1 MSDKLLTLGQRVM
14 VVGKDVK
21 GSVAYVGYPTFATGK
36 WIGVILDEPKG
47 KNNGTVRGHAYFTCE
62 ENYGVFVRQTQIQLL
77 DAEDNPMETSMT
89 TSSEETKTPATNR
102 RLSRVRRKASPAQTK
117 AGTLSM
123 SRIQNNLVQ
132 KTNTTPKTQLKDTK
146 KQNSKSPSPNLSTKI
161 NKSIRKSGEFSSVPA
176 RLESVRYAN
185 GSSSRTSLASS
196 RQSLTS
202 YASPTTERAA
212 SPEQKRASFVE
223 TGFVE
228 TLTPQYTPGQSITSP
243 QPASSSMEDKI
254 ANMQAQQ
261 EITNLKAE
269 VEDLKEKLETIKVR
283 RAEDREKL
291 RELERVRLQLDQANE
306 FKAKIMESQA
316 QLQRDLQRAKQEDL
330 EQYKSEIAELSRTKE
345 KLSLRVDELEA
356 QVADL
361 REQVDAALG
370 AEEMVEQLA
379 EKKMALEDQV
389 EQLKQDVSELEALQ
403 EVHEQ
408 LVESNRELEMDLRE
422 ELEMAHANTREAIR
436 EREAALETIMDRDS
450 TILKFRELVQK
461 MTEQYNETRAQL
473 ESKQGSPAPSEQ
485 ESTPEPVSRTS
496 PPMDLGSLVHAS
508 RASTRS
514 IDLQLRALDLTQ
526 ARARADML
534 AACLPDHFMATSGDH
549 DAILLILLLQRLNTK
564 ADIILGQ
571 IRERFP
577 PVNVWDREVVT
588 KTHTAVQYS
597 FRCQL
602 EYQLHMIQCVVCMW
616 TAALDSCTPELLLR
630 AASALPDA
638 AQQERALDALTQLL
652 KANELDENCALDGI
666 ERVWTYLTAMW
677 GALGLSVVTDAQ
689 VAREPL
695 LHACSALD
703 ALARALHADASAL
716 THILQHRTPK
726 QELGLP
732 TSRSKPSATLQQQL
746 KSVRRRLPP
755 GVKLHA
761 VPLDPQVCWFKSVRR
776 RLPPG
781 VKLHAVPLDPQV
793 CWFKSVRR
801 RLPPGLKLHCRATA
815 NPQIDCT
822 VSAVAGQPAAAQ
834 RVAGSIPARSNSLCD
849 PQIVV
854 PGLVPVILKK
864 YNNPLVLEPI
874 SIFYYGTKSF
884 NMFAIVTYLNP
895 NNFQLVERL
904 RGECAG
910 SLWRCAR
917 ATWLAARAACA
928 CAATAGE
935 RADGAPLPHATL
947 LTLWSAAVDKIYQQ
961 DDHGPVRTIKHSL
974 AAVATDVNKLATF
987 AQDKEYDMMSLTNV
1001 QSEKAKQ
1008 EELSE
1013 MTIRRELGERKL
1025 STAARDA
1032 ELRAEQLQRRLE
1044 DAHNQLK
1051 RKEKEFEETMDHLQQ
1066 DIDSLETERGALR
1079 EKLKLYAKRG
1089 GTHHGI
1095 WGLLGIEKIE
1105 RRGNWAS
1112 GNLIQTTQ
1120 ALFHVGVL
1128 LGRGITPVEAA
1139 QQCRSISL
1147 FYNNATITA
1156 SCVAEAML
1164 EAHIHDAAHEYE
1176 PLAWLETI
1184 CDTEETPVKVTAGI
1198 AAGEVNE
1205 ALQHQIK
1212 VLSWTVERERA
1223 ARVSACRKA
1232 ERAALRALRPL
1243 EHPASPAA
1251 AARRQAAA
1259 QLERDLAKL
1268 QTEWTMF
1275 VARSG
1280 LVKFPSE
1287 PGQYAHAL
1295 QLHKDK
1301 QREIRRQLEKY
1312 FNYSDCTVGAV
1323 AGQLAAVLRVAGLI
1337 LARNNS
1343 LCDPQ
1348 IVVSG
1353 LDVMFIA
1360 RSLELCPIYGNRLT
1374 PYYMGLIT
1382 QMVKTPLRAV
1392 MCTSAYPFGDKRRD
1406 VVVFIPYSTML
1417 ASLLLILIL
1426 LHACI
1431 CI

>member
-77 DAEDNPMETSMT
+77 DSEDNPMETSMT

-102 RLSRVRRKASPAQTK
+102 RLSSITVAQRSRPTTVRRKASPAQTK

-123 SRIQNNLVQ
+123 
-132 KTNTTPKTQLKDTK
+132 
-146 KQNSKSPSPNLSTKI
+146 
-161 NKSIRKSGEFSSVPA
+161 
-176 RLESVRYAN
+176 
-185 GSSSRTSLASS
+185 SSSRTSLASS

-261 EITNLKAE
+261 EITTLKSE

-291 RELERVRLQLDQANE
+291 RELERLRLQLDQANE

-316 QLQRDLQRAKQEDL
+316 QLQRDLQRAKQEVREAQEALETHNDETAELQEAAEMAALDKEMAEERAEALQMELEQCREKLEEATLDLQLMKAEMEAGGNIQHPYAEGGATGYEMRQLQQQNVRLRDTLVRLRDLSAHDKHEMQKMHKDL

-564 ADIILGQ
+564 ADIVLGQ

-616 TAALDSCTPELLLR
+616 TAALDSCAPEVLLR
-630 AASALPDA
+630 AAAALPDA

-677 GALGLSVVTDAQ
+677 GALGLGVVAEAA

-695 LHACSALD
+695 LHTCSALD

-716 THILQHRTPK
+716 THILQQSDRQ
-726 QELGLP
+726 QELGLLHEAVC
-732 TSRSKPSATLQQQL
+732 SSSATLQQQL

-761 VPLDPQVCWFKSVRR
+761 VPLDPQ
-776 RLPPG
+776 
-781 VKLHAVPLDPQV
+781 
-793 CWFKSVRR
+793 
-801 RLPPGLKLHCRATA
+801 
-815 NPQIDCT
+815 
-822 VSAVAGQPAAAQ
+822 
-834 RVAGSIPARSNSLCD
+834 
-849 PQIVV
+849 
-854 PGLVPVILKK
+854 
-864 YNNPLVLEPI
+864 
-874 SIFYYGTKSF
+874 
-884 NMFAIVTYLNP
+884 
-895 NNFQLVERL
+895 LVERL
-904 RGECAG
+904 RGECAS
-910 SLWRCAR
+910 SLWRCSR

-935 RADGAPLPHATL
+935 RADGAPLGHATL
-947 LTLWSAAVDKIYQQ
+947 LTLWAAAVDKIYQQ
-961 DDHGPVRTIKHSL
+961 VGATYIHNAMAGGPRGLRLRRHG
-974 AAVATDVNKLATF
+974 
-987 AQDKEYDMMSLTNV
+987 
-1001 QSEKAKQ
+1001 
-1008 EELSE
+1008 
-1013 MTIRRELGERKL
+1013 
-1025 STAARDA
+1025 
-1032 ELRAEQLQRRLE
+1032 
-1044 DAHNQLK
+1044 
-1051 RKEKEFEETMDHLQQ
+1051 
-1066 DIDSLETERGALR
+1066 RGA
-1079 EKLKLYAKRG
+1079 RG
-1089 GTHHGI
+1089 
-1095 WGLLGIEKIE
+1095 
-1105 RRGNWAS
+1105 R
-1112 GNLIQTTQ
+1112 
-1120 ALFHVGVL
+1120 
-1128 LGRGITPVEAA
+1128 
-1139 QQCRSISL
+1139 
-1147 FYNNATITA
+1147 
-1156 SCVAEAML
+1156 
-1164 EAHIHDAAHEYE
+1164 
-1176 PLAWLETI
+1176 
-1184 CDTEETPVKVTAGI
+1184 
-1198 AAGEVNE
+1198 
-1205 ALQHQIK
+1205 
-1212 VLSWTVERERA
+1212 RA
-1223 ARVSACRKA
+1223 ARTRH
-1232 ERAALRALRPL
+1232 AAHSLGRCSRQDI
-1243 EHPASPAA
+1243 PAGGCYIH
-1251 AARRQAAA
+1251 
-1259 QLERDLAKL
+1259 
-1268 QTEWTMF
+1268 T
-1275 VARSG
+1275 
-1280 LVKFPSE
+1280 
-1287 PGQYAHAL
+1287 
-1295 QLHKDK
+1295 
-1301 QREIRRQLEKY
+1301 
-1312 FNYSDCTVGAV
+1312 
-1323 AGQLAAVLRVAGLI
+1323 
-1337 LARNNS
+1337 
-1343 LCDPQ
+1343 
-1348 IVVSG
+1348 
-1353 LDVMFIA
+1353 
-1360 RSLELCPIYGNRLT
+1360 
-1374 PYYMGLIT
+1374 
-1382 QMVKTPLRAV
+1382 
-1392 MCTSAYPFGDKRRD
+1392 
-1406 VVVFIPYSTML
+1406 
-1417 ASLLLILIL
+1417 
-1426 LHACI
+1426 
-1431 CI
+1431 

>member
-21 GSVAYVGYPTFATGK
+21 GSVAYVGHPTFATGK

-77 DAEDNPMETSMT
+77 DSEDHPMETSMT

-102 RLSRVRRKASPAQTK
+102 RLSRVRRKASPAQNK

-123 SRIQNNLVQ
+123 
-132 KTNTTPKTQLKDTK
+132 
-146 KQNSKSPSPNLSTKI
+146 
-161 NKSIRKSGEFSSVPA
+161 
-176 RLESVRYAN
+176 
-185 GSSSRTSLASS
+185 SSSRTSLASS

-254 ANMQAQQ
+254 ANIQAQQ

-316 QLQRDLQRAKQEDL
+316 QLQRDLQRAKQEVREAQEALETHNDETAELQEAAEMAALDKEMAEERAEALQMELEQCREKLEEATLDLQLMKAEMEAGGNIQHPYAEGGATGYEMRQLQQQNVRLRDTLVRLRDLSAHDKHEMQKMHKDL

-571 IRERFP
+571 IREKFP

-616 TAALDSCTPELLLR
+616 TAALDSCPPELLLR

-652 KANELDENCALDGI
+652 KSNELDENCALDGV

-677 GALGLSVVTDAQ
+677 GALGLGVVTEAQ

-716 THILQHRTPK
+716 THILQQSDRQ
-726 QELGLP
+726 QELGVLHEAVCA
-732 TSRSKPSATLQQQL
+732 SSATLQQQL

-761 VPLDPQVCWFKSVRR
+761 VPLDPQ
-776 RLPPG
+776 
-781 VKLHAVPLDPQV
+781 
-793 CWFKSVRR
+793 
-801 RLPPGLKLHCRATA
+801 
-815 NPQIDCT
+815 
-822 VSAVAGQPAAAQ
+822 
-834 RVAGSIPARSNSLCD
+834 
-849 PQIVV
+849 
-854 PGLVPVILKK
+854 
-864 YNNPLVLEPI
+864 
-874 SIFYYGTKSF
+874 
-884 NMFAIVTYLNP
+884 
-895 NNFQLVERL
+895 LVERL
-904 RGECAG
+904 RGECAS
-910 SLWRCAR
+910 SLWRCSR

-935 RADGAPLPHATL
+935 RADGAPLPHAAL
-947 LTLWSAAVDKIYQQ
+947 HTLWAAAVDKIYQQ

-974 AAVATDVNKLATF
+974 AAVAADVNKLATF

-1001 QSEKAKQ
+1001 QSEKPIPPVVIRAQLVKKQLEETKSLTIKLENKEADIRELRKALKAKQ

-1089 GTHHGI
+1089 GTHH
-1095 WGLLGIEKIE
+1095 
-1105 RRGNWAS
+1105 
-1112 GNLIQTTQ
+1112 
-1120 ALFHVGVL
+1120 
-1128 LGRGITPVEAA
+1128 
-1139 QQCRSISL
+1139 
-1147 FYNNATITA
+1147 
-1156 SCVAEAML
+1156 
-1164 EAHIHDAAHEYE
+1164 
-1176 PLAWLETI
+1176 
-1184 CDTEETPVKVTAGI
+1184 EETPVKVTAGI

-1251 AARRQAAA
+1251 TARRHAAA

-1295 QLHKDK
+1295 QLHKDR
-1301 QREIRRQLEKY
+1301 QRELRRQLETRLAALQAEVRQQLLIHRPWRCVEAD
-1312 FNYSDCTVGAV
+1312 FAEFP
-1323 AGQLAAVLRVAGLI
+1323 APELAAVLSSKSVDIGTIKYPAPSTGQAEDTI
-1337 LARNNS
+1337 FVTPAQLAKLRELVTELQS
-1343 LCDPQ
+1343 D
-1348 IVVSG
+1348 
-1353 LDVMFIA
+1353 DVK
-1360 RSLELCPIYGNRLT
+1360 LELL
-1374 PYYMGLIT
+1374 
-1382 QMVKTPLRAV
+1382 PLDNTVCA
-1392 MCTSAYPFGDKRRD
+1392 A
-1406 VVVFIPYSTML
+1406 
-1417 ASLLLILIL
+1417 
-1426 LHACI
+1426 
-1431 CI
+1431 

>member
-102 RLSRVRRKASPAQTK
+102 RLSSITVAQRSRPTTVRRKASPAQTK

-123 SRIQNNLVQ
+123 S
-132 KTNTTPKTQLKDTK
+132 
-146 KQNSKSPSPNLSTKI
+146 STKI

-316 QLQRDLQRAKQEDL
+316 QLQRDLQRAKQEVREAQEALETHNDETAELQEAAEMAALDKEMAEERAEALQMELEQCREKLEEATLDLQLMKAEMEAGGNIQHPYAEGGATGYEMRQLQQQNVRLRDTLVRLRDLSAHDKHEMQKMHKDL

-677 GALGLSVVTDAQ
+677 GALGLGVVTDAQ

-716 THILQHRTPK
+716 THILQQSDRQ
-726 QELGLP
+726 QELGLLHEAVC
-732 TSRSKPSATLQQQL
+732 SSSATLQQQL

-761 VPLDPQVCWFKSVRR
+761 VPLDP
-776 RLPPG
+776 
-781 VKLHAVPLDPQV
+781 
-793 CWFKSVRR
+793 
-801 RLPPGLKLHCRATA
+801 
-815 NPQIDCT
+815 
-822 VSAVAGQPAAAQ
+822 
-834 RVAGSIPARSNSLCD
+834 
-849 PQIVV
+849 
-854 PGLVPVILKK
+854 
-864 YNNPLVLEPI
+864 
-874 SIFYYGTKSF
+874 
-884 NMFAIVTYLNP
+884 
-895 NNFQLVERL
+895 QLVERL

-1001 QSEKAKQ
+1001 QSEKPTPPVVIRAQLVKKQLEETKSLTIKLENKEADIRELRKALKAKQ

-1089 GTHHGI
+1089 GTHHD
-1095 WGLLGIEKIE
+1095 LAFLTLPTPVAAPKE
-1105 RRGNWAS
+1105 
-1112 GNLIQTTQ
+1112 TTQ
-1120 ALFHVGVL
+1120 
-1128 LGRGITPVEAA
+1128 
-1139 QQCRSISL
+1139 
-1147 FYNNATITA
+1147 
-1156 SCVAEAML
+1156 
-1164 EAHIHDAAHEYE
+1164 
-1176 PLAWLETI
+1176 
-1184 CDTEETPVKVTAGI
+1184 ETPVKVTAGI

-1301 QREIRRQLEKY
+1301 QREIRRQLETRLASLQAEVRQQLLLHRPWRCVEAD
-1312 FNYSDCTVGAV
+1312 FAEFP
-1323 AGQLAAVLRVAGLI
+1323 APELAAVLSSKSVDVGTIKYPAPSTGQTEDTI
-1337 LARNNS
+1337 FVTPAQLAKLRELVTELQS
-1343 LCDPQ
+1343 D
-1348 IVVSG
+1348 
-1353 LDVMFIA
+1353 DVK
-1360 RSLELCPIYGNRLT
+1360 LELL
-1374 PYYMGLIT
+1374 
-1382 QMVKTPLRAV
+1382 PLDNTVCA
-1392 MCTSAYPFGDKRRD
+1392 A
-1406 VVVFIPYSTML
+1406 
-1417 ASLLLILIL
+1417 
-1426 LHACI
+1426 
-1431 CI
+1431 